1 MRVRCGRLPEEI
13 FVQRLE
19 VEHAGD
25 QDAAEVPGGIA
36 TALPIL
42 RGLRGGHV
50 DHLLPAGNPE
60 RSRTRG
66 DQP

>member
-1 MRVRCGRLPEEI
+1 MHARYGRLPEEI

-19 VEHAGD
+19 VEHASD

-50 DHLLPAGNPE
+50 DPLLPAGDTAL
-60 RSRTRG
+60 SRTYG
-66 DQP
+66 D